1 MFGRGHLST
10 TPVDKPPTPLTTQ
23 SERQRRVLSPPQVW
37 NLLGLYRYPYRTFT
51 LDIITTGVS
60 AGYCF
65 PAFLPLTD
73 RYRYFV
79 CHLTKGRL
87 HPMAYRS
94 TYYLNITEKQMQ
106 LLEELVKQE
115 RQRLFEEK
123 SARNER
129 VVALKNLQVALSR
142 SIYFYDKHSA
152 ADKSKRNG

>member
-1 MFGRGHLST
+1 
-10 TPVDKPPTPLTTQ
+10 
-23 SERQRRVLSPPQVW
+23 
-37 NLLGLYRYPYRTFT
+37 
-51 LDIITTGVS
+51 
-60 AGYCF
+60 
-65 PAFLPLTD
+65 
-73 RYRYFV
+73 
-79 CHLTKGRL
+79 
-87 HPMAYRS
+87 MAYRS